1 MTAVA
6 TPDTLSVRTA
16 TVTDVPLLV
25 SLINVAFAVERAFV
39 DRDRTDVDDIAAF
52 LEKGAFLIADGDTGD
67 PGGIAACIYV
77 ETRADRGYIGM
88 LAVRPGLQ
96 GRGLGHRMMATAEQ
110 YCRAAGCRVVDIKI
124 VNLRLELPGFYRS
137 LGYVDAG
144 TSSFDDPKLTRPA
157 HFLLMTK
164 EL

>member
-1 MTAVA
+1 MA

-16 TVTDVPLLV
+16 TVTDVPPLV
-25 SLINVAFAVERAFV
+25 SLINAAFAVERAFV
-39 DRDRTDVDDIAAF
+39 DRDRTDVDEIAAF
-52 LEKGAFLIADGDTGD
+52 LEKGIFLIADGIAGD
-67 PGGIAACIYV
+67 ADACIYV
-77 ETRADRGYIGM
+77 ETRGDRGYIGM

-96 GRGLGHRMMATAEQ
+96 ARGLGHRMMAAAEQ
-110 YCRAAGCRVVDIKI
+110 YCRAAGCRVVDIRI

-144 TSSFDDPKLTRPA
+144 ISTFDDPKLTKPA
-157 HFLLMTK
+157 HFMLMTK

>member
-1 MTAVA
+1 LA

-25 SLINVAFAVERAFV
+25 SLVNAAFAVERAFV

-52 LEKGAFLIADGDTGD
+52 LEKGVFLIAEGDG
-67 PGGIAACIYV
+67 GGADACIYV
-77 ETRADRGYIGM
+77 ETRGARGYIGM

-96 GRGLGHRMMATAEQ
+96 GRGIGHRMMAAAEQ
-110 YCRAAGCRVVDIKI
+110 YCRAAGCRAIDIKI

-144 TSSFDDPKLTRPA
+144 TSSFDDPKLTKPA
-157 HFLLMTK
+157 YFMLMTK